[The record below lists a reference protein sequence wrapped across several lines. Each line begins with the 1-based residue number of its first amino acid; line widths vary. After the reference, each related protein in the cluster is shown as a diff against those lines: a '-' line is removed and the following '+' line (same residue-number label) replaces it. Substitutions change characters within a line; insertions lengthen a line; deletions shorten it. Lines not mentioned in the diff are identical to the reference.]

1 VAGAHA
7 HRLAEVR
14 AVQALPHVQVEQR
27 SVPFGQSGRSAPD
40 ELAQRHLLGR
50 AVRPG
55 IGVRHVLHLV
65 EHDPAAGPDHPQR
78 HAARDGVEPGPE
90 PLGVVQLREPLG
102 DEDEG
107 VLHGVRGFVAVAQD
121 GVAEVVQP
129 VGVAVVDRRERLP
142 VASQHTGDQLGVGV
156 LGRIT
161 HARVASG
168 PGRWWLAL
176 TESPRGG

>member
-1 VAGAHA
+1 MARADA

-14 AVQALPHVQVEQR
+14 AVEALPHVQVEQR
-27 SVPFGQSGRSAPD
+27 SVPFGQTGGRAPH

-50 AVRPG
+50 PGRTG

-65 EHDPAAGPDHPQR
+65 EHDPAAGPDRPQR

-121 GVAEVVQP
+121 GMAEVVQP

-142 VASQHTGDQLGVGV
+142 VAGQHTGDQLGVGV
-156 LGRIT
+156 LG
-161 HARVASG
+161 
-168 PGRWWLAL
+168 
-176 TESPRGG
+176 